1 MEILGPTKSHE
12 KAAAAARISWLNPGV
27 EAVSQLFENFFLFA
41 PHSFFI

>member
-1 MEILGPTKSHE
+1 MEILSPTKSQE
-12 KAAAAARISWLNPGV
+12 KAAAARISWLNPGV

>member
-12 KAAAAARISWLNPGV
+12 KAAAARIFNPGV

>member
-12 KAAAAARISWLNPGV
+12 KAAAARISWLNPGV
-27 EAVSQLFENFFLFA
+27 EAVNFFLFA